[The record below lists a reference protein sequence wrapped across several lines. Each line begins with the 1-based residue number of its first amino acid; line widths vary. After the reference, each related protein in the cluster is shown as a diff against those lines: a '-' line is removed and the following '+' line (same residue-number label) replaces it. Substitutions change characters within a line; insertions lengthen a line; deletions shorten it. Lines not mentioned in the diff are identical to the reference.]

1 VSAAAH
7 VVREAGF
14 GASLPLAKR
23 LAPAIRTV
31 PSDIENKLQIRK
43 TEMHVKTRG
52 TQIYVD
58 ERGNGEPTLLFL
70 HYYGGSSRTWDGVIR
85 DLAGQYR
92 SVAMDHRGW
101 GDSDAPEQGYG
112 IGDLANDVQDVIEAL
127 NLERYVVVGHSMSG
141 KVAQLFASRRPA
153 GLQGVIL
160 VAPSPPSPM
169 TFSADQRA
177 EMAKVY
183 DTRESITWALD
194 NVLTANR
201 LAPEL
206 REQVIADSLRGAPQ
220 AKIAWPLGG
229 MVEDITADVLSINVP
244 VVVIAG
250 ELDQVDLPET
260 LRGELLPR
268 ILGSQMLLLPGTGH
282 LSPLENPAA
291 VAAVIRQFMQ
301 QLKT

>member
-1 VSAAAH
+1 
-7 VVREAGF
+7 
-14 GASLPLAKR
+14 
-23 LAPAIRTV
+23 
-31 PSDIENKLQIRK
+31 
-43 TEMHVKTRG
+43 MHVKTRG
-52 TQIYVD
+52 SRIYVE
-58 ERGNGEPTLLFL
+58 ERGDGEPALLFL

-85 DLAGQYR
+85 DLAGRYR

-101 GDSDAPEQGYG
+101 GDSDAPEQGYA

-169 TFSADQRA
+169 TFSGEQRA
-177 EMAKVY
+177 AMAKVY
-183 DTRESITWALD
+183 DSRESITWALD

-220 AKIAWPLGG
+220 AKVAWPLGG
-229 MVEDITADVLSINVP
+229 MVEDITADVSSINVP

-250 ELDQVDLPET
+250 EFDQVDRPET
-260 LRGELLPR
+260 LQSELLPR
-268 ILGSQMLLLPGTGH
+268 IPGARMHVLPGTGH

-291 VAAVIRQFMQ
+291 VAAAIHPFMRQ
-301 QLKT
+301 LRT

>member
-1 VSAAAH
+1 
-7 VVREAGF
+7 
-14 GASLPLAKR
+14 
-23 LAPAIRTV
+23 
-31 PSDIENKLQIRK
+31 
-43 TEMHVKTRG
+43 
-52 TQIYVD
+52 
-58 ERGNGEPTLLFL
+58 
-70 HYYGGSSRTWDGVIR
+70 
-85 DLAGQYR
+85 
-92 SVAMDHRGW
+92 
-101 GDSDAPEQGYG
+101 
-112 IGDLANDVQDVIEAL
+112 
-127 NLERYVVVGHSMSG
+127 MSG

-250 ELDQVDLPET
+250 ELDQVNLPET

-282 LSPLENPAA
+282 LSALENPAA

>member
-1 VSAAAH
+1 
-7 VVREAGF
+7 
-14 GASLPLAKR
+14 
-23 LAPAIRTV
+23 
-31 PSDIENKLQIRK
+31 
-43 TEMHVKTRG
+43 MHVKTRG

-58 ERGNGEPTLLFL
+58 ERGSGEPALLFL

-85 DLAGQYR
+85 DLADQYR
-92 SVAMDHRGW
+92 SIAMDHRGW
-101 GDSDAPEQGYG
+101 GDSDAPEQGYS

-153 GLQGVIL
+153 GLQGIIL

-169 TFSADQRA
+169 TFSAEQRA

-183 DTRESITWALD
+183 DTRESIIWALD
-194 NVLTANR
+194 NVLTAKG
-201 LAPEL
+201 LTPEL
-206 REQVIADSLRGAPQ
+206 REQVVADSLRGAPQ

-229 MVEDITADVLSINVP
+229 MVEDITANVLSINVP
-244 VVVIAG
+244 VLVITG
-250 ELDQVDLPET
+250 ERDQVDRPET

-268 ILGSQMLLLPGTGH
+268 ILGSQMHVLPDTGH

-291 VAAVIRQFMQ
+291 VATEIRQFMQ
-301 QLKT
+301 QLRT